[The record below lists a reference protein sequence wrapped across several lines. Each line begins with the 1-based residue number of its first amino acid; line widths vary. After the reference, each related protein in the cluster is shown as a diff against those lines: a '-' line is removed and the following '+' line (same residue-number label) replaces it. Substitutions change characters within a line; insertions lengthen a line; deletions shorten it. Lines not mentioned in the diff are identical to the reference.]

1 MLLEH
6 ILSRNGVQ
14 GVSKFVGN
22 ASIDHVE
29 KLVLCLLLDKHD
41 TVGNVDVQNYC
52 FTFEL
57 ATLDLDISFWALI
70 SVWLFLASINYW
82 KDIVLDLVVVSGEKV
97 AKTIFIVCTNSFIAI
112 WMTILVHF
120 NQLKLKFKLFKDME
134 VEKLV
139 LSLLHIGWLPIFRFE
154 KP

>member
-6 ILSRNGVQ
+6 ILGRNGVQ
-14 GVSKFVGN
+14 WVSKFVGN

-29 KLVLCLLLDKHD
+29 KLVLCFLLVKHD
-41 TVGNVDVQNYC
+41 TVGNVDDLNYC

-70 SVWLFLASINYW
+70 PIWLFLASINYW
-82 KDIVLDLVVVSGEKV
+82 KDSVLDLVVVSGEKV
-97 AKTIFIVCTNSFIAI
+97 AKTIFIVYTNSFIAI
-112 WMTILVHF
+112 LMTIFIHL
-120 NQLKLKFKLFKDME
+120 NQLKLKFELLEDME

-139 LSLLHIGWLPIFRFE
+139 LFLLHIGWLPIFRFE
-154 KP
+154 NS